1 MAIDLGR
8 VLLIPKGEWSST
20 TAYTKLDLVS
30 YQGNSYVC
38 TVANTNQVPTNT
50 SYWQLSAQKGRDGA
64 NGKDGAQ
71 GPKGDT
77 GDRGPAGPTGPQ
89 GPKGDTGSRGGLPI
103 YYYGSTDLNDRFQ
116 SSAVIDISNDYQ
128 NYQNLPAGVEKTGEL
143 VILQVN
149 DVEIQLFANVDSLWS
164 RFTDDRGKTWSEWKV
179 LGGDGG
185 SGGGGKTTNLD
196 DGADLN
202 TIKDNGTYSSD
213 AVTLNNG
220 PLSASDMMGHF
231 WILNVSFSADG
242 TYGVQKMMC
251 DSGDEY
257 ARFCVSGTWRDW
269 SHATYFD

>member
-8 VLLIPKGEWSST
+8 VLLIPKGEWNST

-30 YQGNSYVC
+30 YQGSSYVC

-77 GDRGPAGPTGPQ
+77 GATGAKGDTGPQ
-89 GPKGDTGSRGGLPI
+89 GPKGDTGLTGPQGPV
-103 YYYGSTDLNDRFQ
+103 GPQ
-116 SSAVIDISNDYQ
+116 GKQGPQGPAG
-128 NYQNLPAGVEKTGEL
+128 PAGVAT
-143 VILQVN
+143 
-149 DVEIQLFANVDSLWS
+149 
-164 RFTDDRGKTWSEWKV
+164 
-179 LGGDGG
+179 
-185 SGGGGKTTNLD
+185 KTTSLAANT
-196 DGADLN
+196 DLN

>member
-30 YQGNSYVC
+30 YQGSSYVC
-38 TVANTNQVPTNT
+38 TVANTNQAPTNT

-89 GPKGDTGSRGGLPI
+89 GPKGDTGSRGG
-103 YYYGSTDLNDRFQ
+103 
-116 SSAVIDISNDYQ
+116 
-128 NYQNLPAGVEKTGEL
+128 
-143 VILQVN
+143 
-149 DVEIQLFANVDSLWS
+149 
-164 RFTDDRGKTWSEWKV
+164 
-179 LGGDGG
+179 
-185 SGGGGKTTNLD
+185 GKTTALD
-196 DGADLN
+196 DGTDLN

-257 ARFCVSGTWRDW
+257 ARFYVSGTWRDW